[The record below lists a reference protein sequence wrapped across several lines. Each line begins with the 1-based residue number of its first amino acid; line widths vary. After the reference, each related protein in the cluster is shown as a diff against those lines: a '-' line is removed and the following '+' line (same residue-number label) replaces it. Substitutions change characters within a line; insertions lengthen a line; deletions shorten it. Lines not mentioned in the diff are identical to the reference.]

1 MKKLGYRT
9 VVMAVI
15 ASDLYNRS
23 YYDGR
28 YDSGPNYSAD
38 GQHNT
43 NHGVSLC
50 ALVVVCFLLVYSLNT
65 KTLYKSSCIGKC
77 ETLYRYRDND
87 RNRPEDKR
95 SQIKKGAHNGGNDD
109 QDKEV
114 FWPVVVWILRT
125 WYWRRKDGRGRDL

>member
-1 MKKLGYRT
+1 MLLNVCGKALATPCKQGVGKRRERGGGSKREYVKKLRYRT

-28 YDSGPNYSAD
+28 YGSSPSYSAD

-50 ALVVVCFLLVYSLNT
+50 TLVVVCFLLGYSLST
-65 KTLYKSSCIGKC
+65 KTLYKSTC
-77 ETLYRYRDND
+77 R
-87 RNRPEDKR
+87 
-95 SQIKKGAHNGGNDD
+95 
-109 QDKEV
+109 
-114 FWPVVVWILRT
+114 W
-125 WYWRRKDGRGRDL
+125 